1 MKTKILQA
9 LKTKYSSKGLSEKAL
24 DGVASILEKTVT
36 DESQIEAAISEAP
49 IVNLINVYQSEA
61 DSLRNQKASA
71 EKALAD
77 YKAAHPEQKGQNDGN
92 KPDDAS
98 AKALAELQ
106 AQIAE
111 LKKDRDAE
119 VAKARREQIIAGV
132 RKNLKDGNRNVDAL
146 LDIVLS
152 NPVIAEGDT
161 EATIAERVGK
171 DYDSYYAKLY
181 GHGAVP
187 PFGNAFG
194 QQGNSAKP
202 DFSGV
207 VKRLQEEG
215 RLPQKA
221 EK

>member
-36 DESQIEAAISEAP
+36 EEGQIDAAVSEASV
-49 IVNLINVYQSEA
+49 VNLINIYQSEA

-77 YKAAHPEQKGQNDGN
+77 YKAAHPDKGQADPN
-92 KPDDAS
+92 KPDDAN

-119 VAKARREQIIAGV
+119 VAKARREQVIAGV
-132 RKNLKDGNRNVDAL
+132 RKSLKEGNRSVDAL
-146 LDIVLS
+146 LDIVLA

-171 DYDSYYAKLY
+171 DYDAYYAKLY
-181 GHGAVP
+181 GNGAVP

-194 QQGNSAKP
+194 QQGGSAKP

>member
-1 MKTKILQA
+1 MKQKILQA

-36 DESQIEAAISEAP
+36 EESQIDAAISEASV
-49 IVNLINVYQSEA
+49 VNLINVYQSESDA
-61 DSLRNQKASA
+61 LRNLKATA

-77 YKAAHPEQKGQNDGN
+77 YKAAHPEQRQEEVPKA
-92 KPDDAS
+92 DDEHS
-98 AKALAELQ
+98 KALRELQ

-111 LKKDRDAE
+111 LKKDREAE
-119 VAKARREQIIAGV
+119 VAKAKRDQMLAGV
-132 RKNLKDGNRNVDAL
+132 RRSLKEGNRNVDAL

-152 NPVIAEGDT
+152 NPVIADDDT
-161 EATIAERVGK
+161 EATVAERVGK

-181 GHGAVP
+181 GNGAVP
-187 PFGNAFG
+187 SFGSAFG
-194 QQGNSAKP
+194 QQGGSAKP

-215 RLPQKA
+215 RLPQKTD
-221 EK
+221 K

>member
-92 KPDDAS
+92 KPDDAN
-98 AKALAELQ
+98 AQALRELQ

-111 LKKDRDAE
+111 LKKDREAE

-132 RKNLKDGNRNVDAL
+132 RKSLKEGNRNVDAL

-194 QQGNSAKP
+194 QQGGSAKP